1 MGNLTKGGK
10 LKCKHFET
18 PLPKM
23 LQALCAALQNPLF
36 CDIMYTIDLLCKGT
50 EIHTERDTTMSNDTQ
65 NTAVETKLSPEMNAA
80 YQKMLAAADEVEKV
94 VVGKR
99 TEVLH
104 LLTALLA
111 GAHVLIEDVPG
122 TGKTTLA
129 ATLAKVTGLDFKR
142 AQFTPDVMASD
153 ITGFHIYNR
162 RKEEFEFREGLV
174 MCNLLLADEI
184 NRASPKT
191 QSALLEAMEEGK
203 VTVDG
208 NTMEIPQPFMVIA
221 TQNPAG
227 YVGTYPLPEAQL
239 DRFALKLSMGYPA
252 PDEEISI
259 IKARKE
265 ENPIDSVNAVLTR
278 DELCA
283 IRDMVTTV
291 KIDDELYTYI
301 VNLITATRK
310 HPSLAL
316 GASPRASVALVHLA
330 QAYAFLRGRDY
341 VLPDDIAGLFRA
353 AIAHRLMLRQE
364 AKLERKSTL
373 DVLNEIL
380 RATEVPYKG
389 KRA

>member
-1 MGNLTKGGK
+1 
-10 LKCKHFET
+10 
-18 PLPKM
+18 
-23 LQALCAALQNPLF
+23 
-36 CDIMYTIDLLCKGT
+36 
-50 EIHTERDTTMSNDTQ
+50 MSNETQ
-65 NTAVETKLSPEMNAA
+65 NKTAEVKMSPEMAA
-80 YQKMLAAADEVEKV
+80 AHAKMIAAADEVEKV

-104 LLTALLA
+104 LLTAMLA

-129 ATLAKVTGLDFKR
+129 STLARVTGLDFKR

-162 RKEEFEFREGLV
+162 QKENFEFREGLV

-208 NTMEIPQPFMVIA
+208 NTMDIPDPFMVIA

-239 DRFALKLSMGYPA
+239 DRFALKLSMGYPN
-252 PDEEISI
+252 PSEELTI
-259 IKARKE
+259 IKARKG
-265 ENPIDSVNAVLTR
+265 ENPIKNVQPVLTR
-278 DELCA
+278 DELRA
-283 IRDMVTTV
+283 IREMVTTV
-291 KIDDELYTYI
+291 HIDDELYQYI
-301 VNLITATRK
+301 VTLITATRK
-310 HPSLAL
+310 HPALAL

-364 AKLERKSTL
+364 AKLAHQTTQ
-373 DVLNEIL
+373 DVLTEIL
-380 RATEVPYKG
+380 RTTEVPYKG

>member
-1 MGNLTKGGK
+1 MSHEIENT
-10 LKCKHFET
+10 T
-18 PLPKM
+18 AT
-23 LQALCAALQNPLF
+23 QA
-36 CDIMYTIDLLCKGT
+36 TI
-50 EIHTERDTTMSNDTQ
+50 EHREASASNM
-65 NTAVETKLSPEMNAA
+65 SPEMTAA
-80 YQKMLAAADEVEKV
+80 YEKMLTAAAEVEKV

-99 TEVLH
+99 TEVLQ
-104 LLTALLA
+104 LLTAMLA

-129 ATLAKVTGLDFKR
+129 ATLARVTGLDFKR

-162 RKEEFEFREGLV
+162 QKESFEFREGLV

-208 NTMEIPQPFMVIA
+208 NTMDVPDPFMVIA

-239 DRFALKLSMGYPA
+239 DRFALKVSMGYPS
-252 PDEEISI
+252 PSEELSI
-259 IKARKE
+259 IKARKDD
-265 ENPIDSVNAVLTR
+265 NPLVHVEAVLSR
-278 DELCA
+278 DELRK
-283 IRDMVTTV
+283 IRELVSTV
-291 KIDDELYTYI
+291 HMDDELYAYI
-301 VNLITATRK
+301 VTLITATRK
-310 HPSLAL
+310 HPALSL

-341 VLPDDIAGLFRA
+341 VLPDDIAALFRV
-353 AIAHRLMLRQE
+353 AIAHRLILRQE
-364 AKLERKSTL
+364 AKLAHQTAQ
-373 DVLNEIL
+373 DVLTEIL
-380 RATEVPYKG
+380 RTTEVPYKG

>member
-1 MGNLTKGGK
+1 
-10 LKCKHFET
+10 
-18 PLPKM
+18 
-23 LQALCAALQNPLF
+23 
-36 CDIMYTIDLLCKGT
+36 
-50 EIHTERDTTMSNDTQ
+50 MSSETQ
-65 NTAVETKLSPEMNAA
+65 NKAPEIKMSPEMAA
-80 YQKMLAAADEVEKV
+80 AHKKMIAAADEVEKV

-99 TEVLH
+99 SEVLH
-104 LLTALLA
+104 LLTAMLA

-129 ATLAKVTGLDFKR
+129 STLARVTGLDFKR

-162 RKEEFEFREGLV
+162 QKENFEFREGLV

-208 NTMEIPQPFMVIA
+208 NTMDIPDPFRVIA

-252 PDEEISI
+252 PSEELNI
-259 IKARKE
+259 IKARKG
-265 ENPIDSVNAVLTR
+265 ENPIKNVKAVLTR
-278 DELCA
+278 DELRA

-291 KIDDELYTYI
+291 HIDDELYQYI
-301 VNLITATRK
+301 VTLITATRK
-310 HPSLAL
+310 HPALAL

-364 AKLERKSTL
+364 AKLAHQTTQ
-373 DVLNEIL
+373 DVLTEIL
-380 RATEVPYKG
+380 RTTEVPYKG